1 MKAGIKTTEF
11 WLVAITNI
19 IAVLQSMVGDMSGM
33 QRVYIMIAISA
44 LNALYA
50 YLRTRVKEKP

>member
-1 MKAGIKTTEF
+1 MKAGYKTSEF
-11 WLVAITNI
+11 WLVTITNI
-19 IAVLQSMVGDMSGM
+19 IAVLQSMITDMSGI

-50 YLRTRVKEKP
+50 YLRTRAKEKP